1 MLVFSCA
8 RPLGGSTFAGSN
20 TGIGKETARVLA
32 RRGAAVTLACRD
44 LNKANAAAADID
56 ADLAAA
62 REAGDDEL

>member
-1 MLVFSCA
+1 M
-8 RPLGGSTFAGSN
+8 
-20 TGIGKETARVLA
+20 LA
-32 RRGAAVTLACRD
+32 RRGATVTLACRN